1 MNPLVWWPLWAG
13 STLAVGGISY
23 GMVRV
28 IVREAVA
35 DKARAVRGNKLAGAV
50 AFPGRR
56 PAEKPA
62 EKVARLWSDEDFVE
76 HAEMSPAAQ
85 LAAGKEWVP
94 GDEAGAKIL
103 PFLPRGGFEERFPS
117 LAEAIEAEQIRT
129 ERERELVSVATWP
142 EAFRPENGGA

>member
-1 MNPLVWWPLWAG
+1 MNPLVWWPLWSA
-13 STLAVGGISY
+13 STLAVGGIGY

-56 PAEKPA
+56 PAESVRRRRA
-62 EKVARLWSDEDFVE
+62 DEEYVQ
-76 HAEMSPAAQ
+76 HAESSIGSGG
-85 LAAGKEWVP
+85 GKSVTPPEF
-94 GDEAGAKIL
+94 GDADAKIL

-129 ERERELVSVATWP
+129 ERERVLVPVATWP